1 MKTSKPTEILL
12 LDPVDGRRLARM
24 NRLNTAGFTVLQA
37 ASAIDALDLLTKTDP
52 EALVIAEEIL
62 PGFQSESIEW
72 GKIPPIYLIGLPPQG
87 ARIPGLAAVIPDGRL
102 DLLDSVLEGLQ
113 QRIQL
118 RAQRQDLERGLAE
131 LAHLAIDLGRGARS
145 IPDDALLR
153 QSLEQVLAMAQ
164 ARFNT
169 KNQSISGLLFARQ
182 PGTPMS
188 LRATQG
194 VEDSD
199 QADSKYKV
207 LAGEAVRQNRVLHG
221 EEGAIAVPLPTLQ
234 FQNGALILLGLGNAD
249 ISSFQRIL
257 MTAAAEVSLARDAN
271 TLYHLAMMD
280 GLTAIYNHGYG
291 QEQVVKELRRVSRSH
306 LSITLAIIDLDHFK
320 EINDRH
326 GHIAGDHCLRS
337 AASALK
343 DALRSTDIL
352 YRSGGEE
359 FAAVLPGAGPLQTE
373 LIGSKLCDALRQ
385 LNLEW
390 DGMPIPITASVGL
403 ASLPESALAG
413 RFTAGTGW
421 TNLAHRLLELAD
433 DAMYQAKAQG
443 RDGYARMA
451 DTGDVSNHP
460 KIVALLQS
468 MT

>member
-1 MKTSKPTEILL
+1 
-12 LDPVDGRRLARM
+12 
-24 NRLNTAGFTVLQA
+24 
-37 ASAIDALDLLTKTDP
+37 
-52 EALVIAEEIL
+52 
-62 PGFQSESIEW
+62 
-72 GKIPPIYLIGLPPQG
+72 
-87 ARIPGLAAVIPDGRL
+87 
-102 DLLDSVLEGLQ
+102 
-113 QRIQL
+113 
-118 RAQRQDLERGLAE
+118 
-131 LAHLAIDLGRGARS
+131 
-145 IPDDALLR
+145 
-153 QSLEQVLAMAQ
+153 MAQ

-359 FAAVLPGAGPLQTE
+359 FAAVLPGQATQTE

-390 DGMPIPITASVGL
+390 DEIHTDHRQCRLSH
-403 ASLPESALAG
+403 LPESALTG

-433 DAMYQAKAQG
+433 GAMYQAKARG
-443 RDGYARMA
+443 AM
-451 DTGDVSNHP
+451 
-460 KIVALLQS
+460 ALLGWP
-468 MT
+468 TGV